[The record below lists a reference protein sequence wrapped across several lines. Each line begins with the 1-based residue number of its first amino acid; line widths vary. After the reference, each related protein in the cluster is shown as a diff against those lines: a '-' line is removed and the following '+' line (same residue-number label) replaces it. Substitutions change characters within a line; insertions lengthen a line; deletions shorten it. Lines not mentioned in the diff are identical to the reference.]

1 MKNLDNEKMIIY
13 VLTIVWAIFSL
24 VGGILFLKK
33 FYSVGMMNQWCSVV
47 DKWEQIACAAVAYLF
62 ALMVIYNITR
72 LVVKAT
78 FCNDRE
84 RKIMIYALPALLLL
98 LGALLSDITAVH
110 IVSYYLGDER
120 NIWDAAV
127 RLYPYF
133 FVYTSEL
140 YLICF
145 IILPVIIAPSIVKIF
160 FCAGVVGYVI
170 YRLKKYYKSLLAFV
184 PYILCLFSTF
194 GELGIRVHRMHWYA
208 YVYLFF
214 AVKIYF
220 E

>member
-145 IILPVIIAPSIVKIF
+145 FILPVIIAPSIVKIF

-170 YRLKKYYKSLLAFV
+170 YRLKKVL
-184 PYILCLFSTF
+184 
-194 GELGIRVHRMHWYA
+194 
-208 YVYLFF
+208 
-214 AVKIYF
+214 
-220 E
+220 